1 MQANMHK
8 SSDLIEWF
16 KASGK
21 KKKKKQRTKSLFAG
35 VQFFTG
41 KKTKENKITS
51 SKKQSKAKLCKDL
64 HFHVTQK
71 KKK

>member
-21 KKKKKQRTKSLFAG
+21 KKKKTREQNHFLQGCNFSQGKKQRKTKSLAPKSNLK
-35 VQFFTG
+35 Q
-41 KKTKENKITS
+41 NYAKIYTFMW
-51 SKKQSKAKLCKDL
+51 
-64 HFHVTQK
+64 HRK
-71 KKK
+71 KK